1 MFMETLTLKPL
12 ETAEE
17 LYACEELQKVVWHFT
32 DREVIATHF
41 LLSILHEGSAMI
53 YGAFAEGIEE
63 GPTAVKGRTLVGWL
77 FGYPVIVPAKEAEG
91 KLIFRFYSDMMGVLP
106 QYQSRNIGYRLKL
119 EQRKFTLSLGLDWVV
134 WTYDP
139 LLSKNARLNVA
150 KLGVVVRR
158 YVENAYGDLTG
169 INAGLPTDR
178 FHVDWWVAS
187 ERVARRISG
196 LERPPT
202 WEEAVEG
209 GAVLVNPI
217 SWRNG
222 MPWPSESW
230 HLPQDAPKSPVL
242 VEIPPDFLWLKERD
256 MELARAWRFH
266 MRDLMETAFGLGYEV
281 VDYLFEKGNPPRGAY
296 LLKERREWK

>member
-1 MFMETLTLKPL
+1 MENLTLKQL

-53 YGAFAEGIEE
+53 YGAFSEGVEE
-63 GPTAVKGRTLVGWL
+63 GPTAIEGRTLVGWL
-77 FGYPVIVPAKEAEG
+77 FGYPVIVRSAEHG
-91 KLIFRFYSDMMGVLP
+91 DKPVFRFYSDMMGVLP
-106 QYQSRNIGYRLKL
+106 EYQSRNIGYRLKL
-119 EQRKFTLSLGLDWVV
+119 EQRNFALDLGLDWVV

-150 KLGVVVRR
+150 KLGVVTHR
-158 YVENAYGDLTG
+158 YVRDAYGELTG

-187 ERVARRISG
+187 RRVERRLSG
-196 LERPPT
+196 QERPPT
-202 WEEAVEG
+202 WEEALG
-209 GAVLVNPI
+209 SGTVLLNPI
-217 SWRNG
+217 SWRDG
-222 MPWPSESW
+222 MPRPSESW
-230 HLPQDAPKSPVL
+230 KLPQDAPKTPAL
-242 VEIPPDFLWLKERD
+242 VQIPPDFLQLKEQD
-256 MELARAWRFH
+256 MGLARAWRFH
-266 MRDLMETAFGLGYEV
+266 MRGLMEAAFGAGYEV

-296 LLKERREWK
+296 LLKERGEWK